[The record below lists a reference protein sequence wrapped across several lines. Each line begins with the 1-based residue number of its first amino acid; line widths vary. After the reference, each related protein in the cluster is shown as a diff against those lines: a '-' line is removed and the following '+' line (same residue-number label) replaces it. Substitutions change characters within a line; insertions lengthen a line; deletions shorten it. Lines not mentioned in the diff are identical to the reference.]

1 VCGIAILA
9 TGMSSDKIQVS
20 DWPPFFKTVFV
31 NENGIVG
38 IFHSLGRDVRSLSAF
53 QFSTIFLGK

>member
-1 VCGIAILA
+1 
-9 TGMSSDKIQVS
+9 MSSDKIQVS